1 MISYALKNI
10 VIFAILAILSLATI
24 AKIPNPL
31 SLEQA
36 LKIGKNQSLEVQ
48 KQRLTV
54 RANLLDLENAKSN
67 FDIKYRLDLQLAQR
81 DNYSNNIDNSHAFI
95 HLEKTLFKQN
105 STLDINTAQQ
115 TIHRA
120 NQTLAYLQ
128 KEKDIEIMRRFFAVI
143 LADMRLETILE
154 ALAISAIRAG
164 NVQDDFDIHKASEVT
179 LLEKQAITQL
189 DVSKRIK
196 AEAQQI
202 LKRAKLADILAIEY
216 ENRPD
221 DLVTP
226 KLKDYFSKPIAVFDV
241 LRKNAFKNNAS
252 LQIMRQNLSSIKHQI
267 NSHKNDYGIVIKANA
282 RIGEQAY
289 LRDKNGK
296 LRFGINLTMP
306 LGTDNNKQQ
315 SIAKLSI
322 QAQQIKLDIQQFKQ
336 KLSSQVLTLWITL
349 NELKQVQKALITEL
363 DYRDLYLERASAYYE
378 MELESDIG
386 NALTQFTNTEYKLAK
401 NQFDFVILFEELTLL
416 TGEIQ

>member
-1 MISYALKNI
+1 MILYPLQKTF
-10 VIFAILAILSLATI
+10 IFAIFAIASHTI
-24 AKIPNPL
+24 IAEIPNPL

-36 LKIGKNQSLEVQ
+36 LKIGKNQSLAVQ
-48 KQRLTV
+48 QQRLTV

-67 FDIKYRLDLQLAQR
+67 FDIQYKLDLQLAQR
-81 DNYSNNIDNSHAFI
+81 DNYADNTDNSHAFI

-105 STLDINTAQQ
+105 STLNIDTAQQ
-115 TIHRA
+115 TINRA

-143 LADMRLETILE
+143 LADMQLETLLE
-154 ALAISAIRAG
+154 KLAISAIRAN

-221 DLVTP
+221 DLVKP
-226 KLKDYFSKPIAVFDV
+226 KLKDYFSKPIATFDI
-241 LRKNAFKNNAS
+241 LRKNAFKNNTS

-267 NSHKNDYGIVIKANA
+267 SSHKKDYGIVIKANA

-306 LGTDNNKQQ
+306 LGTDNNQQ
-315 SIAKLSI
+315 KTIAKLSI
-322 QAQQIKLDIQQFKQ
+322 QAQQIQLDIQQFKQ
-336 KLSSQVLTLWITL
+336 NLSSQILTLWMTL
-349 NELKQVQKALITEL
+349 NELKQTQKALITEL
-363 DYRDLYLERASAYYE
+363 DYRDLYLERARAYYE

-386 NALTQFTNTEYKLAK
+386 NALTQFTHTEYKLAK